1 MKGENKMIIAIN
13 NEDSVNDEL
22 VELRKLAEDITFNCN
37 SIQDVLQKIKKRLKL
52 DDSADV
58 EHLIWVATTCA
69 MLVKKDLKRSK
80 AILGKD
86 YLKWVKERLHFK
98 SNGLHMINLL
108 STDFSKAL
116 KTVEALIRSS
126 LLSGKIPNAS

>member
-1 MKGENKMIIAIN
+1 
-13 NEDSVNDEL
+13 
-22 VELRKLAEDITFNCN
+22 
-37 SIQDVLQKIKKRLKL
+37 
-52 DDSADV
+52 
-58 EHLIWVATTCA
+58 